1 MESRVYYYAR
11 VSSTGQNLAR
21 QLDMFKAMG
30 ADENN
35 IITDKQSG
43 ADLQRTGYLYLK
55 YSLLRKGDTLIVC
68 SLDRLSRDKKD
79 IQKEVQ
85 YFKENEIR
93 LKVLDIPTSL
103 VDVPEGSEWIMDMVQ
118 NILLEVLG
126 SFAEHE
132 RLEIKAR
139 QRAGIDSAKAKGQ
152 KFGRPA
158 LKCPDNFKE
167 VYDLWK
173 AGSITAVE
181 GMKRTGL
188 KRNKFYDFIKEV
200 ENVNAV

>member
-1 MESRVYYYAR
+1 MESRTYYYAR

-21 QLDMFKAMG
+21 QLDMFKKMG
-30 ADENN
+30 AEESQ

-43 ADLQRTGYLYLK
+43 ADLQRMGYLYLK
-55 YSLLRKGDTLIVC
+55 NNLLRKGDTLVIS
-68 SLDRLSRDKKD
+68 SLDRLSRDKRD
-79 IQKEVQ
+79 IQSEVAF
-85 YFKENEIR
+85 FKENEIR

-103 VDVPEGSEWIMDMVQ
+103 VEVPEGSEWIMEMVQ

-139 QRAGIDSAKAKGQ
+139 QRAGIDSAKERGQ
-152 KFGRPA
+152 VFGRPA
-158 LKCPDNFKE
+158 VKCPDNFKE
-167 VYDLWK
+167 IYDLWK
-173 AGSITAVE
+173 AGTITATE

-188 KRNKFYDFIKEV
+188 KRNKFYDFAKMME
-200 ENVNAV
+200 E

>member
-1 MESRVYYYAR
+1 MESRTYYYAR

-21 QLDMFKAMG
+21 QLDAFKSMG
-30 ADENN
+30 AEDSQ

-43 ADLQRTGYLYLK
+43 ADLQRMGYLYLK
-55 YSLLRKGDTLIVC
+55 NNLLRKGDTLVIS
-68 SLDRLSRDKKD
+68 SLDRLSRDKRD
-79 IQKEVQ
+79 IQSEVAF
-85 YFKENEIR
+85 FKENEIR

-103 VDVPEGSEWIMDMVQ
+103 VEVPEGSEWIMEMVQ

-152 KFGRPA
+152 IFGRPA
-158 LKCPDNFKE
+158 IKCPDNFKE

-173 AGSITAVE
+173 AGEITATE

-188 KRNKFYDFIKEV
+188 KRNKFYDFAKAMEV
-200 ENVNAV
+200 